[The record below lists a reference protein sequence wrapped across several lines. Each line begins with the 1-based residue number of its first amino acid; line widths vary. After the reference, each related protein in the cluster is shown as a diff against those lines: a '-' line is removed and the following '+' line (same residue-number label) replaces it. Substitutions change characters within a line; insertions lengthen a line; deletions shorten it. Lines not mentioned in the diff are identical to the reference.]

1 MEKKLDPPEHMT
13 RASEGNR
20 NFFDTMVSAIPGIG
34 GPLATGLRHVFP
46 SLRTKKTEQWHADVT
61 DRINDHGGQLGKHEE
76 RLDQADTLV
85 ADIRDDVDLHGQQIV
100 QVRDSVRTAGI
111 ADDHLTVELDNYRTL
126 INDGKPRTALGLI
139 KNQYGRSDAA
149 GRTSPDV
156 QSRAKALMA
165 FCYHLLNDDAR
176 AAALFEDAYT
186 LDPTNPKS
194 IANRVLGRLL
204 AGEND
209 RAFKLASAAL
219 DDDPL
224 NEPLAANFVHA
235 HRAVRADGD
244 PRDRLAEAVRQNDD
258 VATALMQW
266 LRHFDRSEWKDA
278 ARDCRIRF
286 PDNEIGQTFA
296 AEATLEE
303 LLAIRTAQERLL
315 NSAETAAA
323 LEAART
329 LRGIWTKA
337 TASER
342 IIGEVELAT
351 LHNAVLAYVVADE
364 THEGYELALSSE
376 RWFVQHPQLRR
387 LAVMLAVERNEED
400 VVDRLLQ
407 ERFDNDF
414 DLQIE
419 RALRRGAWADALRL
433 IEDEGDTTA
442 ARSASS
448 LETAE
453 ACLRLMIGP
462 VEDRAT
468 GFADLLDGMS
478 ASEDVSADIH
488 AWLCVARFAGRAE
501 VPDVASDALERAVGA
516 VSDATPYEL
525 RMQVASEADGQDDHE
540 AVIDLLDG
548 HADASRDRPER
559 RWLASAFAAAI
570 PRESAVRFFKDW
582 RAAGDATFTLDAV
595 EATFHYNRGDL
606 QRARTLFRRAHEARP
621 NDGRVILALWQ
632 TLKRLNRHMDA
643 HRLVLSCDPA
653 TLEGTQGDKIR
664 FAHLMWREGQSAA
677 FDYAYNLAVTHRDDA
692 DVCAKFAGLFF
703 LSMGTDR
710 DPPIDEV
717 SRVAENVWVRL
728 EREDGKPLNFVL
740 SDDPGEPHRPL
751 CDPIARGALDKAV
764 GETFAI
770 KSGPI
775 RTEWR
780 VAELKPKLLFLF
792 HAITEDFQDRF
803 PGHPAFYSLKIK
815 DGDLTPMLDQVKARG
830 EMIARTLD
838 SYREN
843 NLPLGVVAKMTG
855 GSAIE
860 FGQFLSFGKNRLVA
874 AVGSPNEDALE
885 GAPAIR
891 AAKAKGVVLDAYT
904 AWFLSSIG
912 HLAMVTRLFPTV
924 RVPRSVIDGLNAM
937 IADRSDLGTPRGT
950 MGWHDGRH
958 VFTETDPEVVA
969 RECTELE
976 RIRDEI
982 VKLCDVVGVE
992 LGAGLPTEFRQTL
1005 PLADGAFDAIVV
1017 AAREECTLFAVDLH
1031 LRIWASGML
1040 RIPAFG
1046 MKGLLDL
1053 VRRRRTLSY
1062 TGQLDVVFEMARH
1075 GHNHL
1080 PLNAGILHDIY
1091 EADDTDDLWRFAMVA
1106 RYIGDANGEYMSH
1119 VQAAA
1124 GIALCLGPDLGTDLR
1139 AQRAL
1144 SIVLRMIVRL
1154 SGRSPA
1160 EIVLDLCEQVGRD
1173 PAIVLYAH
1181 GWLRGHFLLSTGR
1194 LSPEAG
1200 TAAEEAVDL

>member
-13 RASEGNR
+13 RASEANR
-20 NFFDTMVSAIPGIG
+20 NFFDTIVSGIPVVG

-46 SLRTKKTEQWHADVT
+46 SLRDKRTEQWHGDVT
-61 DRINDHGGQLGKHEE
+61 DRVNDHDGQLGKHEE
-76 RLDQADTLV
+76 RLDQADAFA
-85 ADIRDDVDLHGQQIV
+85 ADIHDKVDLHDQQIV
-100 QVRDSVRTAGI
+100 EVRGSIRTASI
-111 ADDHLTVELDNYRTL
+111 VDDHLTVELDNYRSV

-139 KNQYGRSDAA
+139 EKQYGRDDAA
-149 GRTSPDV
+149 GRTSAEV

-165 FCYHLLNDDAR
+165 FCHHQLGDDPR
-176 AAALFEDAYT
+176 AAALFEDAYA

-194 IANRVLGRLL
+194 IANRVLGCLL
-204 AGEND
+204 VGESD
-209 RAFKLASAAL
+209 RAFELASAAL
-219 DDDPL
+219 DHDPL

-244 PRDRLAEAVRQNDD
+244 PRDRLVEAVRQNDG

-266 LRHFDRSEWKDA
+266 LRHSDRPEWRDA
-278 ARDCRIRF
+278 ARDCRTRF
-286 PDNEIGQTFA
+286 PDDEIAQTFA
-296 AEATLEE
+296 AEAALEE
-303 LLAIRTAQERLL
+303 TLAIRTAQER
-315 NSAETAAA
+315 SITMVEAAAA

-329 LRGIWTKA
+329 LRGIWIKA

-342 IIGEVELAT
+342 VVGEVELAT

-376 RWFVQHPQLRR
+376 QWFAQHPQLRR

-400 VVDRLLQ
+400 AVDRLLQ

-433 IEDEGDTTA
+433 IEDEGDTAA

-448 LETAE
+448 LETAA

-468 GFADLLDGMS
+468 GFVDLLGGVS
-478 ASEDVSADIH
+478 ASDDVSANIH
-488 AWLCVARFAGRAE
+488 AWLCVARFAGRAG
-501 VPDVASDALERAVGA
+501 VSGVATDALVRAVGA

-525 RMQVASEADGQDDHE
+525 RVQVASEADGQDDHE

-548 HADASRDRPER
+548 HVDPTRDRPER

-570 PRESAVRFFKDW
+570 PRESAVRFFGDW
-582 RAAGDATFTLDAV
+582 RATGETTFELDAV
-595 EATFHYNRGDL
+595 EAAFHYNRGEI
-606 QRARTLFRRAHEARP
+606 QRARTLFRSAHDARP
-621 NDGRVILALWQ
+621 NDGRVVLALWQ
-632 TLKRLNRHMDA
+632 TLKRLNRDA
-643 HRLVLSCDPA
+643 DARRLVLSCDPA
-653 TLEGTQGDKIR
+653 TLEGTQGDRIR
-664 FAHLMWREGQSAA
+664 FAHLMWREGRSEA
-677 FDYAYNLAVTHRDDA
+677 FEYAYDLAVTHRDDA

-703 LSMGTDR
+703 LSLGADR

-717 SRVAENVWVRL
+717 ERVAENVWVLL
-728 EREDGKPLNFVL
+728 ERKDGKPLDFVL

-751 CDPIARGALDKAV
+751 SDPIARGALGKTI
-764 GETFAI
+764 GETFEIEA
-770 KSGPI
+770 GPV

-780 VAELKPKLLFLF
+780 VAALKPKLLFLF
-792 HAITEDFQDRF
+792 HAVTEDFQDRF
-803 PGHPAFYSLKIK
+803 PGHPAFYSLTIK
-815 DGDLTPMLDQVKARG
+815 GDDLTPVLDQVKARG
-830 EMIARTLD
+830 EMIERALD

-843 NLPLGVVAKMTG
+843 HLPLGVVAKMTG
-855 GSAIE
+855 GGAIE

-874 AVGSPNEDALE
+874 AVGSPNEDALD

-891 AAKAKGVVLDAYT
+891 AAKANGVVLDAYT

-912 HLAMVTRLFPTV
+912 RLATVTRLFPTV
-924 RVPRSVIDGLNAM
+924 RVPRSVVDALNAM
-937 IADRSDLGTPRGT
+937 IADRTDLGTPRGT
-950 MGWHDGRH
+950 MGWHEGRH
-958 VFTETDPEVVA
+958 VFTETDPEIVA
-969 RECTELE
+969 RERVELE

-982 VKLCDVVGVE
+982 RKLCEVVGVE

-1005 PLADGAFDAIVV
+1005 TLADGALDAIVV
-1017 AAREECTLFAVDLH
+1017 AAREDCTLLAVDLH
-1031 LRIWASGML
+1031 LRIWATGML
-1040 RIPAFG
+1040 KVPAFG
-1046 MKGLLDL
+1046 VKGLLDL
-1053 VRRRRTLSY
+1053 ARRRGALSHADR
-1062 TGQLDVVFEMARH
+1062 LDVVFELARH

-1080 PLNAGILHDIY
+1080 PLNAGLLHDIY
-1091 EADDTDDLWRFAMVA
+1091 EADDTDDLRRFATVA
-1106 RYIGDANGEYMSH
+1106 RYIGDANGEYASH
-1119 VQAAA
+1119 VRAAA
-1124 GIALCLGPDLGTDLR
+1124 GAALCLGPDLGTDLR

-1144 SIVLRMIVRL
+1144 SIVLRMVVRL
-1154 SGRSPA
+1154 TGHSPA
-1160 EIVLDLCEQVGRD
+1160 AIVLDLCEQVSRD

-1194 LSPEAG
+1194 SSPEAG
-1200 TAAEEAVDL
+1200 TATEEAVDR